1 MEGAIKPPIVE
12 YCLYAR
18 KSSEDDERQAMSID
32 SQIKEM
38 NEMAVKEGLFIKE
51 IRKESHSAKMSG
63 QRPVFMQIID
73 DLRSGLFTGIL
84 TWAPDRLSRNAGD
97 LGQLVDLMDQKKL
110 IHIKTFTQAFSD
122 TPSEKFLLMILCSQ
136 AKLENDQKGINVK
149 RGIRAKCGMG
159 WRPGPTPVGYF
170 NRAFNGVKDIIID
183 PDRAPFIK
191 DMFER
196 VALKG
201 DSGRTLKKWLD
212 TTKLTTRNEK
222 KVTLSMIY
230 NMLRNPFY
238 YGEFEYPLNSGTWYK
253 GAHPPLI
260 TKETFEKVQ
269 KQLGTP
275 RRSKWGAKGFAFK
288 ELMKCGNCG
297 ASVIGEDKYR
307 KLRNGGFNYHI
318 YYHCS
323 RYIDF
328 DCREPYINEDELIK
342 QLIHFIDELKEDQ
355 ISISEKL
362 RGSLLS
368 YQKVISGILRQED
381 IEIQDK
387 TQGLKGYAKYA
398 LKEGTTKE
406 KSELIKGL
414 KVSLILRNG
423 IIQQVI

>member
-1 MEGAIKPPIVE
+1 MMPQEQIPIE

-38 NEMAVKEGLFIKE
+38 NDMAIKDGLFIKE
-51 IRKESHSAKMSG
+51 IRRESHSAKMSG
-63 QRPVFMQIID
+63 QRPVFSQLLNDI
-73 DLRSGLFTGIL
+73 RSGMFTGIL

-97 LGQLVDLMDQKKL
+97 LGMLVDLMDQKKL
-110 IHIKTFTQAFSD
+110 VHIKTFTQAFSD

-149 RGIRAKCGMG
+149 RGIRAKCQMG
-159 WRPGPTPVGYF
+159 WRPGPTPVGYY
-170 NRAFNGVKDIIID
+170 NRAFNGIKDIIID
-183 PDRAPFIK
+183 PDRAPFIT

-196 VALKG
+196 VALRG

-212 TTKLTTRNEK
+212 TTKLTTRNGK

-253 GAHPPLI
+253 GAHPALI

-269 KQLGTP
+269 IQLKVP
-275 RRSKWGAKGFAFK
+275 RKAKWGAKGFAFK

-297 ASVIGEDKYR
+297 ASVIGEDKYK
-307 KLRNGGFNYHI
+307 KLKNGGVNYHI

-323 RYIDF
+323 RYVNF
-328 DCREPYINEDELIK
+328 DCREPYINEKELCK
-342 QLIHFIDELKEDQ
+342 QLIQLIDELDENQ

-362 RGSLLS
+362 QGSLLA

-381 IEIQDK
+381 IEIQEK

-406 KSELIKGL
+406 KAELVKGL
-414 KVSLILRNG
+414 KIELILKNG
-423 IIQQVI
+423 QVVKIS

>member
-1 MEGAIKPPIVE
+1 
-12 YCLYAR
+12 
-18 KSSEDDERQAMSID
+18 
-32 SQIKEM
+32 
-38 NEMAVKEGLFIKE
+38 
-51 IRKESHSAKMSG
+51 
-63 QRPVFMQIID
+63 
-73 DLRSGLFTGIL
+73 L

-97 LGQLVDLMDQKKL
+97 LGQLVDLMDQGKL
-110 IHIKTFTQAFSD
+110 MHIKTFTQAFSN

-149 RGIRAKCGMG
+149 RGIRAKCQMG
-159 WRPGPTPVGYF
+159 WRPGPTPVGYY

-183 PDRAPFIK
+183 PERAPFIK

-196 VALKG
+196 VAVTG

-212 TTKLTTRNEK
+212 TTKLTTRNGK

-253 GAHPPLI
+253 GAHPALI
-260 TKETFEKVQ
+260 TKETVEKVQ
-269 KQLGTP
+269 IQLGTP

-297 ASVIGEDKYR
+297 ASIIGEDKYR
-307 KLRNGGFNYHI
+307 KLRSGGFNYHI

-323 RYIDF
+323 RYIDL
-328 DCREPYINEDELIK
+328 DCREPYVNEDELIK
-342 QLIHFIDELKEDQ
+342 QLIRFIDELEEDQ
-355 ISISEKL
+355 ITISEKL
-362 RGSLLS
+362 QGSLLA

-414 KVSLILRNG
+414 KISLVLKDG
-423 IIQQVI
+423 IIQRMI